1 MKKYYSRTVSLL
13 LALLMVMSSLGMV
26 FAADEAA
33 PAESAAEA
41 ENIEVEEL
49 EEAAT
54 APALN
59 EEVAEEEP
67 EPVPPASVT
76 GFRAHPEYNAI
87 TLTWTKSNGA
97 HHYEIWRSYDN
108 KNFSWYNTTVYT
120 SFRDAK
126 ANGTVGKF
134 SEART
139 YYYRIIAVSEEGL
152 KSAPSYSAGGTCV
165 RPMYERVTFK
175 RAVKLKSH
183 GGRKATV
190 NFKKGQTVIAQGF
203 GGGKYRFWYNGS
215 YFYAS
220 YTRVRNCRA
229 YYQGNSVKNGRKYSG
244 IWGRQN
250 YAANNV
256 FSYSGINF
264 YDKISA
270 ENFVNHSGQSSRT
283 GYLVWVSTYTQHMYI
298 FQGSRGR
305 WKLIKDWEVSTGA
318 AKSPTPTGFGKKIH
332 KKLKNHSGIKWWS
345 PFQTMNS
352 IHGQRS
358 SYSFGSP
365 QSNGC
370 VRNFDYNAKW
380 VYNACKKG
388 TAVIVY

>member
-1 MKKYYSRTVSLL
+1 MKNYYSRTVSLL

-33 PAESAAEA
+33 PAESAADA

-59 EEVAEEEP
+59 ENEAVAEE
-67 EPVPPASVT
+67 PAPAPVT
-76 GFRAHPEYNAI
+76 GVVVHPEYNSI
-87 TLTWTKSNGA
+87 TLTWDKGA
-97 HHYEIWRSYDN
+97 DAGHYEVCRSLDN
-108 KNFSWYNTTVYT
+108 KNFSWCATTKAT
-120 SFRDAK
+120 SWRDAK
-126 ANGTVGKF
+126 ANGTVGQF

-139 YYYRIIAVSEEGL
+139 YYYRVFAVKNGL
-152 KSAPSYSAGGTCV
+152 KSISAQTASGTCV

-175 RAVKLKSH
+175 RAISLKSH
-183 GGRKATV
+183 GGRKAKV
-190 NFKKGQTVIAQGF
+190 KFKKGQTVVAQGF

-229 YYQGNSVKNGRKYSG
+229 YYQTNSVANGKKYSG
-244 IWGRQN
+244 IWGWMN
-250 YAANNV
+250 YASNNV
-256 FSYSGINF
+256 TSYKGIRF

-283 GYLVWVSTYTQHMYI
+283 GYLIWVSTYTQHMYI
-298 FQGSRGR
+298 FQGSRGN

-332 KKLKNHSGIKWWS
+332 KKLKKHSGIKWWS

-370 VRNFDYNAKW
+370 VRNFDNNAKW

-388 TAVIVY
+388 TGVIVY